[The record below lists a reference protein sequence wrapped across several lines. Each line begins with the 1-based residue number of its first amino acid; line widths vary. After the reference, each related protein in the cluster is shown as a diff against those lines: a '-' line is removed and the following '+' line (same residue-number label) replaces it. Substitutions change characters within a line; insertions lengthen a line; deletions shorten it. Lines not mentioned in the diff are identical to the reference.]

1 MKNKITSEDILVIKP
16 LKLSQI
22 EVRKYFNILYKELD
36 NIKYI
41 SFKKLRINRG
51 YYIVTTPPTSIYI
64 ELDPRQIL
72 LPTLIHELSH
82 SAFPNMNEVEI
93 LTLEASL
100 INRLTMQQYVKL
112 LKKAILKIKL

>member
-1 MKNKITSEDILVIKP
+1 MKNKLTTDDILNINP
-16 LKLSQI
+16 LKLSQT
-22 EVRKYFNILYKELD
+22 EVRKYFNTLYKELD
-36 NIKYI
+36 NINYI

-51 YYIVTTPPTSIYI
+51 YYIVTTPPTSVYI

-82 SAFPNMNEVEI
+82 SAFPNMTELEI

-100 INRLTMQQYVKL
+100 INKLTMHQYVKL
-112 LKKAILKIKL
+112 LKKAVSKIK